1 MNSYINA
8 LTHEQKLAV
17 IKECNRL
24 ARGGKPKN
32 QWGLCR
38 NLEKAAGVNGYRIVS
53 LLSSTWKHHSGNSC
67 FPVAGGDF
75 YTLGVKNELWHGE
88 QGELRRS
95 LARHIAKKLKE
106 TL

>member
-1 MNSYINA
+1 MNYMNT
-8 LTHEQKLAV
+8 LTHKQKIRV

-38 NLEKAAGVNGYRIVS
+38 NLEKAAGVNGFRIVR
-53 LLSSTWKHHSGNSC
+53 LLSSRWKHHSGDSC
-67 FPVAGGDF
+67 FPVEGD
-75 YTLGVKNELWHGE
+75 YYVLGIKNELWLGE
-88 QGELRRS
+88 QGKLRRS